1 MESMH
6 VGNEL
11 IINIKVNVSTFSKHE
26 YTSLTKHIYYI
37 KHEVSY
43 ASLSM
48 TKTVFFVVS
57 DMYIIRTRTTST
69 PIPRNEIF
77 DMEDHM
83 TSVTI
88 ILYYHTLDTKLPRG
102 FHYLKKTTLRA
113 SNCTTVALVVV
124 GPFFNRTF
132 SIYYL
137 MEFSRYNMLE
147 INLSGRVCCLTNHD
161 IIWYALLF
169 FVVIC
174 MVIALTHWGL
184 LIHTAECRYSAVQCS
199 KILHQ

>member
-11 IINIKVNVSTFSKHE
+11 IVNIKVNVSTFSKHE

-57 DMYIIRTRTTST
+57 DMYIIRTRKTST
-69 PIPRNEIF
+69 LIPRNEIF

-102 FHYLKKTTLRA
+102 FHYLNKIHPELQIA
-113 SNCTTVALVVV
+113 QQFHLLWSALSLIARS
-124 GPFFNRTF
+124 PYTISWTF
-132 SIYYL
+132 
-137 MEFSRYNMLE
+137 R
-147 INLSGRVCCLTNHD
+147 D
-161 IIWYALLF
+161 ITCY
-169 FVVIC
+169 
-174 MVIALTHWGL
+174 
-184 LIHTAECRYSAVQCS
+184 
-199 KILHQ
+199 K